1 MRPVLSPRIIF
12 LVAAIIFVSLMIWT
26 RMHPQKPED
35 PVGDAM
41 SQLSKGLGLDIAPVA
56 GPNGGVPVTAVR
68 AGSPADRLGFR
79 AGDRILAIG
88 DRSVWHA
95 LNIQEFLGQA
105 LTTGRAIP
113 ILVDSNGNYHAI
125 IMGRQMSSPGG
136 RPGGGRG

>member
-1 MRPVLSPRIIF
+1 MRPVLSPRIIL

-35 PVGDAM
+35 PVGDAI
-41 SQLSKGLGLDIAPVA
+41 SQLSEGLGLDIEPVA
-56 GPNGGVPVTAVR
+56 GPKGGVTVTAVR
-68 AGSPADRLGFR
+68 PGSPAERLGFQ

-95 LNIQEFLGQA
+95 LNVHESLGQG
-105 LTTGRAIP
+105 LSSGRAFP

-136 RPGGGRG
+136 RPGGRRG